1 MAVSSGAAG
10 AHLAGE
16 GLPFGWISRVRRKPW
31 PLGGLAQRGRGRAAG
46 DDTVGHERPAGA
58 VPAEAGMEKHLP
70 AFLQRAVDE
79 TADQPALLGPG
90 LRFVADVQPE
100 EGKRRDSK
108 EGCRPPGREMN
119 DRRDAGLAGE
129 VVPVIG
135 DVGASASVDAIVDP
149 GHAASLRRG
158 EEYTPGEEFGVSAR
172 PRGPGDGPAV
182 MSHPGGQWSRN

>member
-1 MAVSSGAAG
+1 MAVSS
-10 AHLAGE
+10 
-16 GLPFGWISRVRRKPW
+16 
-31 PLGGLAQRGRGRAAG
+31 
-46 DDTVGHERPAGA
+46 GA
-58 VPAEAGMEKHLP
+58 VPAEAGREKHLP

-158 EEYTPGEEFGVSAR
+158 EEYTPGKEFGVAGR
-172 PRGPGDGPAV
+172 PYGPGDSPAV
-182 MSHPGGQWSRN
+182 MSHPGGQWSRNRGPHRQRMESVGPLDARDDAIERGPRCRGGGRSTPAQHLRPGQVCFAPT